1 MIKMKKLI
9 ILITCLLTGVTIYA
23 QQMPIS
29 ENYFLDKYS
38 LAPSYA
44 GNYNNKYLF
53 LGYRSDWTGVQGGPK
68 TFRLSYNDSF
78 MRNAGFGGKFVY
90 DQAGIFKQM
99 IMLGTYSYKAKVS
112 EGNFILFG
120 LSAGFYSNR
129 LNLYE
134 YYNDPTYSLDPSL
147 VSSNLNSKLK
157 FMSDV
162 SIVYTVKGFDAGFL
176 FSNINIGTAKYSQT
190 QIRYKPLANYQFHA
204 SYEYKVSGDWDITP
218 LMILRGGKYIQTQF
232 EIASKFEYVKKVW
245 ASILYRDAGIWGV
258 GIGGNINKLIKIGYN
273 FNIASTVASRF
284 YNNHE
289 ISLGINI
296 FELSKPKREF
306 VPPGPEVIPEKK

>member
-1 MIKMKKLI
+1 MKRLF

-44 GNYNNKYLF
+44 GNYNKRFLF
-53 LGYRSDWTGVQGGPK
+53 LGYRSDWSGVQGGPK
-68 TFRLSYNDSF
+68 TFRISYNDSF
-78 MRNAGFGGKFVY
+78 MRNAGYGVKFIY
-90 DQAGIFKQM
+90 DQAGIFKQT
-99 IMLGTYSYKAKVS
+99 IFLGTYSYKAKVK
-112 EGNFILFG
+112 EDNFILFG
-120 LSAGFYSNR
+120 LSAGFYSNK

-162 SIVYTVKGFDAGFL
+162 SIVYTGKGLDAGFL
-176 FSNINIGTAKYSQT
+176 FSNINFGTAKYSEIQT
-190 QIRYKPLANYQFHA
+190 RYKPLANYQLHA
-204 SYEYKVSGDWDITP
+204 SYSYTISGNWDITP
-218 LMILRGGKYIQTQF
+218 LVVLRGGKYIQSQF
-232 EIASKFEYVKKVW
+232 DVAAKMEYVKKVW
-245 ASILYRDAGIWGV
+245 ASILYRDAGIWGI
-258 GIGGNINKLIKIGYN
+258 GIGGNINKLVKIGYN
-273 FNIASTVASRF
+273 FNFASKVASRF

-289 ISLGINI
+289 LSIGINL
-296 FELSKPKREF
+296 FELTKPKRDF
-306 VPPGPEVIPEKK
+306 VPPPPKELPEKI